1 MGEVTE
7 AARAVLVYD
16 GECSMCRASALWL
29 LRRAEAGGAR
39 ELEILPC
46 RSPVR
51 RQRFPSMTDEA
62 CMRAMQLV
70 LPDGHV
76 LSGADAVP
84 EILLRIPRW
93 SWVARLFDLPR
104 ARPFARRVYAWIAKN
119 RMKISCAR
127 RLS

>member
-1 MGEVTE
+1 MGEVTGDSK
-7 AARAVLVYD
+7 AVLIYD

-39 ELEILPC
+39 DLEILPC

-51 RQRFPSMTDEA
+51 RQRFPSIADET
-62 CMRAMQLV
+62 CMQAMQLV

-76 LSGADAVP
+76 LAGADAVP

-119 RMKISCAR
+119 RMKITCAR
-127 RLS
+127 RSS

>member
-7 AARAVLVYD
+7 TAKAVLIYD

-39 ELEILPC
+39 DLEILPF

-51 RQRFPSMTDEA
+51 RERFPSISDET
-62 CMRAMQLV
+62 CMQAMQLV

-76 LSGADAVP
+76 LAGADAVP

-127 RLS
+127 RSA